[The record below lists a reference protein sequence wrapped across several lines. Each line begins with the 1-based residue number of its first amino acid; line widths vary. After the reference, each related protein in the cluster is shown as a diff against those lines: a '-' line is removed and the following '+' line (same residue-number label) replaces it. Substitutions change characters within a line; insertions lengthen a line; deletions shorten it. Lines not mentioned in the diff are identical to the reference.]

1 MYVTHTHTH
10 TYTLHRNLQNSL
22 EFQSCFIQK
31 TGIDLVILY
40 TNSLIFSLFFLSEI
54 FFPPLSTGEPLEGAL
69 RRFKYIL
76 CHIIIHTCH
85 IIIHTTGEPIEG
97 ALRRFKIAV
106 SRSGHLM
113 ELRRRRYAVCFHF
126 FFEDLLSSLLFWS

>member
-1 MYVTHTHTH
+1 MSCVRSQGRCVCVCVCECTHYIYIYVCNTHTHTH
-10 TYTLHRNLQNSL
+10 THIHTYTHTHTVPIENALHRNLQNSL

-40 TNSLIFSLFFLSEI
+40 TNSLIFSLFCLSEF
-54 FFPPLSTGEPLEGAL
+54 FFPPLS
-69 RRFKYIL
+69 
-76 CHIIIHTCH
+76 
-85 IIIHTTGEPIEG
+85 TGEPIEG

-126 FFEDLLSSLLFWS
+126 FF